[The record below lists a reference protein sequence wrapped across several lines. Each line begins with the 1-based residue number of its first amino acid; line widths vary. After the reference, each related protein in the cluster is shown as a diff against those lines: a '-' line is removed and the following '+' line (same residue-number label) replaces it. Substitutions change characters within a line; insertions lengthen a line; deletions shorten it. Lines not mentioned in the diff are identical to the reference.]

1 MANHDEKNKYAYLDQ
16 LSTEELRQLLCADID
31 SPVNG
36 DDEAIF
42 YILEVI
48 ESREQAHPSSP
59 FPDLGK
65 SWKEFNELYNTP
77 EAADISLYPIENDA
91 APVLNSICK
100 KSIHKRP
107 FLRRSLLVAAAI
119 ICLIAALTI
128 PVAGYAN
135 LFQMVGQWSA
145 EQFGFTP
152 ETPVESSSLM
162 YPSPGPVITSGNG
175 IRDILVQNGIKENVI
190 PKWMPDGF
198 KLLDEISVYEFGSSG
213 NLQVDAAYSDGTDF
227 LSYSVIRHK
236 SQIYSTLYE
245 KDEGNVEVYTTNG
258 IEHYIFSNLSVY
270 TAAWCIDD
278 LECSISTSL
287 PKSDLTKAIDSI
299 YEE

>member
-107 FLRRSLLVAAAI
+107 FLRRSLLVAATI

-162 YPSPGPVITSGNG
+162 YPSPGPVITSEND

-236 SQIYSTLYE
+236 SQIY
-245 KDEGNVEVYTTNG
+245 
-258 IEHYIFSNLSVY
+258 FR
-270 TAAWCIDD
+270 
-278 LECSISTSL
+278 SIQSSPHATFR
-287 PKSDLTKAIDSI
+287 P
-299 YEE
+299 

>member
-107 FLRRSLLVAAAI
+107 FLRRSLLVAATI
-119 ICLIAALTI
+119 IPFLYTI
-128 PVAGYAN
+128 RLLGGNPTQKLGEVA
-135 LFQMVGQWSA
+135 
-145 EQFGFTP
+145 
-152 ETPVESSSLM
+152 
-162 YPSPGPVITSGNG
+162 
-175 IRDILVQNGIKENVI
+175 
-190 PKWMPDGF
+190 
-198 KLLDEISVYEFGSSG
+198 
-213 NLQVDAAYSDGTDF
+213 
-227 LSYSVIRHK
+227 H
-236 SQIYSTLYE
+236 
-245 KDEGNVEVYTTNG
+245 
-258 IEHYIFSNLSVY
+258 
-270 TAAWCIDD
+270 
-278 LECSISTSL
+278 
-287 PKSDLTKAIDSI
+287 PKSGLKTEIPQKSWEKSLGRNRA
-299 YEE
+299 

>member
-107 FLRRSLLVAAAI
+107 FLRRSLLVAATI

-152 ETPVESSSLM
+152 ETPVESSSSM
-162 YPSPGPVITSGNG
+162 YPSPGPVITSEND

-227 LSYSVIRHK
+227 LLI
-236 SQIYSTLYE
+236 
-245 KDEGNVEVYTTNG
+245 
-258 IEHYIFSNLSVY
+258 
-270 TAAWCIDD
+270 
-278 LECSISTSL
+278 
-287 PKSDLTKAIDSI
+287 
-299 YEE
+299 

>member
-91 APVLNSICK
+91 APVLNS
-100 KSIHKRP
+100 
-107 FLRRSLLVAAAI
+107 
-119 ICLIAALTI
+119 
-128 PVAGYAN
+128 
-135 LFQMVGQWSA
+135 M
-145 EQFGFTP
+145 E
-152 ETPVESSSLM
+152 
-162 YPSPGPVITSGNG
+162 
-175 IRDILVQNGIKENVI
+175 
-190 PKWMPDGF
+190 
-198 KLLDEISVYEFGSSG
+198 
-213 NLQVDAAYSDGTDF
+213 
-227 LSYSVIRHK
+227 
-236 SQIYSTLYE
+236 
-245 KDEGNVEVYTTNG
+245 
-258 IEHYIFSNLSVY
+258 
-270 TAAWCIDD
+270 
-278 LECSISTSL
+278 
-287 PKSDLTKAIDSI
+287 
-299 YEE
+299 